1 MYIRLAR
8 VYHMYINQTIYT
20 HIKTLPYYVNRKLTS
35 ADSWLWNPSHDQGKK
50 KKITSANT
58 TKIIILTIWGN
69 SYMMTGLTSQLRS
82 ALTSDLRSSLNW
94 PADQIIGISN
104 ILGLL
109 KGVSGRD
116 LVWTC

>member
-69 SYMMTGLTSQLRS
+69 SYMMTVWLANWGQHWLVIWGQVSIDQLTR
-82 ALTSDLRSSLNW
+82 
-94 PADQIIGISN
+94 
-104 ILGLL
+104 
-109 KGVSGRD
+109 
-116 LVWTC
+116 